1 MAFSREADHCSNFTV
16 ERVVLNA
23 LAKLRLCRRLFAASP
38 FDLSSSSEK
47 PIHLW
52 QLMLLL

>member
-1 MAFSREADHCSNFTV
+1 MAFSREADHCSNFKV